1 MNPDRPNIKYIKTE
15 RPSSSNTQ
23 DHLDENLTPM
33 AEQLIKEKH
42 QYQLTIMYTDT
53 HVISYAYAFFEKKM
67 VDLQYVGDAVPENR
81 LFAQYHQTYTEK
93 NETTHSQRDM
103 QRKFEDQTHICNCS
117 PWNVTKCTK
126 YQNCYS
132 LQATNFHRKVLSG
145 NWPGRKGWITKYGSY
160 VL

>member
-1 MNPDRPNIKYIKTE
+1 MNPARPNIKYIKTE

-23 DHLDENLTPM
+23 DHLDEILTPM
-33 AEQLIKEKH
+33 AEPLIKEKH

-53 HVISYAYAFFEKKM
+53 YVISYAYAFFEKKM
-67 VDLQYVGDAVPENR
+67 GDLQYVGDAVPEKTFCSVPPNIHR
-81 LFAQYHQTYTEK
+81 K

-117 PWNVTKCTK
+117 PWNGTKCTK
-126 YQNCYS
+126 YQNCSS

-145 NWPGRKGWITKYGSY
+145 NWPGRKGLITKYGSY